1 MTTIELAGNGV
12 RLAAD
17 AVGDPSDPSC
27 LLVHG
32 GGQTRHSWHNTAAT
46 LAAAGWY
53 AVAVDLRGH
62 GDSEWAPDGNY
73 QLEAFAADLIEV
85 CRQLNRPVLIGAS
98 LGGTS
103 SLAALG
109 TNPSAPCGRA
119 LVMVDVA
126 PHIETVGADRILN
139 FMRDRAETGFASLEE
154 VADAVHA
161 YNPHRPR
168 PNDLSGLRKNVRQ
181 RDDGRWYWHWDPR
194 FMSLTPKDDES
205 RTRAHRTDTLVRAAQ
220 SLSVP
225 TLLVRGRQSDLLSER
240 GAQQFLAMVP
250 HARYADVG
258 GAGHMVAGD
267 RNDAFSD
274 AVVGFLAD
282 LGIDQSRSGS

>member
-1 MTTIELAGNGV
+1 LN
-12 RLAAD
+12 
-17 AVGDPSDPSC
+17 
-27 LLVHG
+27 
-32 GGQTRHSWHNTAAT
+32 
-46 LAAAGWY
+46 
-53 AVAVDLRGH
+53 
-62 GDSEWAPDGNY
+62 
-73 QLEAFAADLIEV
+73 AFARDLVKV
-85 CRQLNRPVLIGAS
+85 CAQLNGPVLIGAS

-109 TNPSAPCGRA
+109 MTRNEPCGRA

-126 PHIETVGADRILN
+126 PHIEAAGADRILN
-139 FMRDRAETGFASLEE
+139 FMRDRAEAGFASLEE

-168 PNDLSGLRKNVRQ
+168 PSDLSGLRKNVRQ
-181 RDDGRWYWHWDPR
+181 RPDGRWYWHWDPR
-194 FMSLTPKDDES
+194 FLSLTPKDDEA
-205 RTRAHRTDTLVRAAQ
+205 RTRAHRTEHLVEAAR
-220 SLSVP
+220 SLTVP
-225 TLLVRGRQSDLLSER
+225 TLLVRGRQSDLLSEQ
-240 GAQQFLAMVP
+240 GAQEFLAMVP

-282 LGIDQSRSGS
+282 L

>member
-12 RLAAD
+12 RIVAD
-17 AVGDPSDPSC
+17 AVGDPSDRSC

-32 GGQTRHSWHNTAAT
+32 GGQTRHSWHNTAVT
-46 LAAAGWY
+46 LARAGWY
-53 AVAVDLRGH
+53 AVAMDLRGH
-62 GDSEWAPDGNY
+62 GDSDWAPDGDY
-73 QLEAFAADLIEV
+73 QLNAFAADLISV
-85 CRQLNRPVLIGAS
+85 CGQLHQPVLIGAS

-109 TNPSAPCGRA
+109 LTADQPCGRA

-126 PHIETVGADRILN
+126 PHIETKGADRILN
-139 FMRDRAETGFASLEE
+139 FMREHLETGFATLEE
-154 VADAVHA
+154 VAEAVHA

-168 PNDLSGLRKNVRQ
+168 PTDLSGLRKNVRQ

-194 FMSLTPKDDES
+194 FMSLTPKDDET
-205 RTRAHRTDTLVRAAQ
+205 RTRAHRTEQLVAAAR
-220 SLSVP
+220 SLTVP
-225 TLLVRGRQSDLLSER
+225 TLLVRGRQSDLLSEQ
-240 GAQQFLAMVP
+240 GAQDFLAMVP

-267 RNDAFSD
+267 RNDAFSN
-274 AVVGFLAD
+274 AVVEFLTE
-282 LGIDQSRSGS
+282 LR